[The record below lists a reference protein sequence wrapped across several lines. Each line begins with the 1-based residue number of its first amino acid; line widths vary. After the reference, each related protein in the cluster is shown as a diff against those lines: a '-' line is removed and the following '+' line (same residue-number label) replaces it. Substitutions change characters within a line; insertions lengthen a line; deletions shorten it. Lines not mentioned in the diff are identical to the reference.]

1 MMDTVHQ
8 YNLLTHKAQTDSM
21 SEVLQFLEDSL
32 TPIVKF
38 LH

>member
-1 MMDTVHQ
+1 MDTVHQ